1 MVHRSVPYSSS
12 LFLFIGNNLCGRQ
25 QRFLVTTIASLCVVV
40 SPDNQTVNQEVEMG
54 FWGRVQ
60 YLLVTT
66 EPGKSLF
73 TLHEI
78 GGGIQSSDWLGVE
91 ENFTIWLDVIFEMQR
106 VDNFFDFQ
114 PHFIKRG
121 RQGKGTFQQIKTVDV
136 AHVIIWQHK
145 LVPIIRIWNHL
156 KDAIENC

>member
-1 MVHRSVPYSSS
+1 MNFWKKGGGVTPIEMNFVANFRASRKKRNIVFRKFIVFTPLFPKIHRFFTSKLTKKSAICNFWKFSKNSSKMVHRSVPYSSS

-78 GGGIQSSDWLGVE
+78 GGGIQSSD
-91 ENFTIWLDVIFEMQR
+91 
-106 VDNFFDFQ
+106 
-114 PHFIKRG
+114 
-121 RQGKGTFQQIKTVDV
+121 
-136 AHVIIWQHK
+136 
-145 LVPIIRIWNHL
+145 
-156 KDAIENC
+156 